1 MVIGSNAM
9 LLYVLLEYLLYFIP
23 YAWDCCQELNRVIC
37 EFDLNLQIKI
47 TTNTNTIHYGSTNLF
62 YLSQQ
67 IGR

>member
-1 MVIGSNAM
+1 MVIASNAM
-9 LLYVLLEYLLYFIP
+9 LVYVLLEYLLYFIP
-23 YAWDCCQELNRVIC
+23 YAWDCCQELNRIIC

-47 TTNTNTIHYGSTNLF
+47 TTNTNTIHYGNAYLF